1 LMQAASDIVL
11 GWLHATDPDGQERD
25 YYVRQLWDWKGS
37 ADVATMRP
45 AEMGAY
51 ARLCAWTLARAHAR
65 SGDPIGIAA
74 YLGSSVAFP
83 RAVAKFAEDYADQ
96 NELDYRALL
105 AAIESGRVVA
115 EKGL

>member
-1 LMQAASDIVL
+1 
-11 GWLHATDPDGQERD
+11 
-25 YYVRQLWDWKGS
+25 
-37 ADVATMRP
+37 
-45 AEMGAY
+45 
-51 ARLCAWTLARAHAR
+51 
-65 SGDPIGIAA
+65 
-74 YLGSSVAFP
+74 VAFP